1 MQWNST
7 ENAGFTEGI
16 PWYRVNP
23 NYTKINVEQARKDP
37 DSIFYH
43 YQKLISLR
51 KENDIMVY
59 GTYYLLFSEDEDLYI
74 YTRTLGTEQWL
85 IVCNFHE
92 KTRSF
97 RCKQSGQVLL
107 SNYKDTPALDKMTE
121 LRPYEAVI
129 YRIERK
135 DVSRKYTH
143 KIIVLILNSILSW
156 SNSKRFSENFTK
168 IVIV

>member
-1 MQWNST
+1 MHAIRAKARDNARTPMQWNST

-59 GTYYLLFSEDEDLYI
+59 GTYYLLFPEDEDLYI
-74 YTRTLGTEQWL
+74 YTRTLWNRAMADRLQFSVENDQL
-85 IVCNFHE
+85 IALPGGNAIPA
-92 KTRSF
+92 RYW
-97 RCKQSGQVLL
+97 L
-107 SNYKDTPALDKMTE
+107 SNYKDTPAWIK
-121 LRPYEAVI
+121 
-129 YRIERK
+129 
-135 DVSRKYTH
+135 
-143 KIIVLILNSILSW
+143 
-156 SNSKRFSENFTK
+156 
-168 IVIV
+168 

>member
-59 GTYYLLFSEDEDLYI
+59 GTYYLLFPEDEELYI
-74 YTRTLGTEQWL
+74 YTRTLGTDQCL
-85 IVCNFHE
+85 IVCNFH
-92 KTRSF
+92 
-97 RCKQSGQVLL
+97 
-107 SNYKDTPALDKMTE
+107 
-121 LRPYEAVI
+121 
-129 YRIERK
+129 
-135 DVSRKYTH
+135 
-143 KIIVLILNSILSW
+143 
-156 SNSKRFSENFTK
+156 
-168 IVIV
+168 